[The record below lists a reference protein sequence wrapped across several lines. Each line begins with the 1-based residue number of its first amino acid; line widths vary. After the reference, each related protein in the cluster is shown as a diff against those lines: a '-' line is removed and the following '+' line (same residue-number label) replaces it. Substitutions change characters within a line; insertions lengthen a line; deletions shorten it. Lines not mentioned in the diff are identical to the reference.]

1 MKKSLIALAVI
12 GAFTGTAFADGS
24 NVQLYGTI
32 DLGVVHF
39 SGLAP
44 TYTNSNGQTAID
56 RTGGHGTV
64 SSTSLDSGGQSSSR
78 IGLKG
83 TEDLGG
89 GLKAIFQ
96 AETGLCAAGTNQNT
110 DGKGGNSGGY
120 CSGGGFMQRTAMVG
134 LTGGFGTVV
143 AGRLNTPLWNSE
155 LAADPFAGG
164 MTGNIDNISNVA
176 FADAKRANQVVAY
189 VTPDF
194 MGFTGTA
201 VYSFAPFSDGVNLSQ
216 GGNTTRAWELNG
228 SYNNGPIFAS
238 LDYLRGTNMGVYQPV
253 NGNPGNLIDTGLGP
267 NTARLSTNS
276 SQGLAV
282 KHWQVTGGYDFGIA
296 KVAAMYQNLKVDNVS
311 GDRTVWMLGAT
322 VPVGPG
328 AILAS
333 YAQAKNTLGA
343 DTGNNTAKQ
352 YAIGYTYALSKRT
365 NLYTSYAHISND
377 SKTALA
383 VGDSSTSNLG
393 VAGQSSNGF
402 ALGIRHKF

>member
-24 NVQLYGTI
+24 NVQLYGII
-32 DLGVVHF
+32 DLGVVHY
-39 SGLAP
+39 SGLRP
-44 TYTNSNGQTAID
+44 TSGT
-56 RTGGHGTV
+56 GTV
-64 SSTSLDSGGQSSSR
+64 SSTGLDSGGQSSSR

-83 TEDLGG
+83 SEDLGG

-96 AETGLCAAGTNQNT
+96 VETGFCAAGTNQNT

-120 CSGGGFMQRTAMVG
+120 CSGGGFMQRTSMVG

-164 MTGNIDNISNVA
+164 LTGNIDNISNET
-176 FADAKRANQVVAY
+176 FANVKRANQVVAY

-201 VYSFAPFSDGVNLSQ
+201 VYSFAPFSSTVNLNQ

-228 SYNNGPIFAS
+228 AYNNGPIFAS
-238 LDYLRGTNMGVYQPV
+238 LDYLRGTNMGVSV
-253 NGNPGNLIDTGLGP
+253 PGNGSLDTGLGP
-267 NTARLSTNS
+267 NTAQLSTNS

-377 SKTALA
+377 SNTALA
-383 VGDSSTSNLG
+383 VGDSSTGNLG